1 MNIKYLIAKKVTD
14 YYIENEPSIE
24 QIQHTQTVVAYTQFI
39 AISEGID
46 DHKLDLLEIAAWLHD
61 IGCPNA
67 RKLYGNSLPV
77 NQQTEGK
84 KLAELWLDKVT
95 ELTKGEKSW
104 IAEVVGTH
112 HQFKP
117 AHELHFE
124 PLFEADII
132 VNLIEGYYPK
142 EKASHLFETMITTTS
157 GKNLFEKL
165 FLRNRIK

>member
-14 YYIENEPSIE
+14 YYIENKPSIE
-24 QIQHTQTVVAYTQFI
+24 QIQHTQTVVAYTQLI
-39 AISEGID
+39 ATSEGIEG
-46 DHKLDLLEIAAWLHD
+46 HQLDLLEIAAWLHD

-77 NQQTEGK
+77 HQQTEGK
-84 KLAELWLDKVT
+84 KLTAIWLKDMS
-95 ELTKGEKSW
+95 ELTEDEKSW
-104 IAEVVGTH
+104 LAEVVGTH

-132 VNLIEGYYPK
+132 VNLIEGYYQK
-142 EKASHLFETMITTTS
+142 DKAPHLFETMITTIS
-157 GKNLFEKL
+157 GKELFNNLFLKE
-165 FLRNRIK
+165 

>member
-1 MNIKYLIAKKVTD
+1 MNIKHLIAKKVTD

-24 QIQHTQTVVAYTQFI
+24 QIQHTQTVVAYTQLI
-39 AISEGID
+39 ATSEGLNG
-46 DHKLDLLEIAAWLHD
+46 HELDLLEISAWLHD

-84 KLAELWLDKVT
+84 KLAKSWLDKTT
-95 ELTKGEKSW
+95 ELTEDEKSW

-112 HQFKP
+112 HQFKH
-117 AHELHFE
+117 ANELHFE

-157 GKNLFEKL
+157 GKYLFERL
-165 FLRNRIK
+165 FLKIKPE